1 MSDAVNFGT
10 YAAAFAKIPALPA
23 VANAY
28 SVSVVM
34 PLVSDKQHSKSD
46 TKFTD
51 PIAQKAWEAYKRIEP
66 RYSDANR
73 KLAVGTREK
82 LWNTTEED

>member
-1 MSDAVNFGT
+1 MSDKVTFGA
-10 YAAAFAKIPALPA
+10 YATTFARIPALPA

-28 SVSVVM
+28 SVSIVT
-34 PLVSDKQHSKSD
+34 PLVSNKQHAKSD
-46 TKFTD
+46 TKFAD

-73 KLAVGTREK
+73 KLAE
-82 LWNTTEED
+82 